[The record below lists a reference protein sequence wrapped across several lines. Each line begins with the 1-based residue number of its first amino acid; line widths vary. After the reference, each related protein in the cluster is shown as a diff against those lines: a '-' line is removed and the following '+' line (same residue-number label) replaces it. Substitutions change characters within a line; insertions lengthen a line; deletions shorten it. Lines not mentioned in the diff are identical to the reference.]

1 MLIALISLSLFLP
14 GALGRDGVYNSTSR
28 LAKRDSRIASEQ
40 GRVEWILEC
49 TAEKH
54 TCKKVTDAVRLM
66 SRFIENAIILEP
78 ITIKLKFEKICDSYV
93 GRCERMAMCEPSQLI
108 RVNEENLTFLYPQAL
123 YKQSDH
129 NEVHY
134 LKDYDMLITFDAYY
148 DYYFPDDY
156 PNTQGMCEMDFMQ
169 ALTHEVLHGLGF
181 ASSFHAL
188 TSDIFSPIP
197 HVRKA
202 MSSKEESK
210 VNFLFTEFDK
220 HIVIE
225 KNSKSLKHYA
235 AKLRDLGPIHFKPGQ
250 DYKNLIQ
257 NQPHYKIFKELSS
270 SSNHDYF
277 NASNNIKV
285 YLKTSS
291 VFSSMSLSHIDSSTY
306 KNTRDETMMA
316 KSGSGVGLHDL
327 FHDDAKWL
335 TSPFGPKTL
344 AILATL
350 GYRINPNPDYERSM
364 ESHYASFFDLPHDK
378 TNSFFFRWLSHF
390 YFCRKTMFGN

>member
-1 MLIALISLSLFLP
+1 MFISLLSLSLSLP
-14 GALGRDGVYNSTSR
+14 KVLGRDEAYNTTSR

-49 TAEKH
+49 TVEKH

-66 SRFIENAIILEP
+66 SRFIENVIILEP
-78 ITIKLKFEKICDSYV
+78 ITIKLKFEKICDLYV
-93 GRCERMAMCEPSQLI
+93 GKFKMIAVCETSHLV
-108 RVNEENLTFLYPQAL
+108 RVNENQQTPYPQAL
-123 YKQSDH
+123 YKQNDH
-129 NEVHY
+129 NEQHY
-134 LKDYDMLITFDAYY
+134 LKDYDMLITFD
-148 DYYFPDDY
+148 DYYFPNDY
-156 PNTQGMCEMDFMQ
+156 PNTQGMCELDFMLI
-169 ALTHEVLHGLGF
+169 LTHEVLYGLGF
-181 ASSFHAL
+181 ASSLHAL

-197 HVRKA
+197 KVRRI
-202 MSSKEESK
+202 MSSETELMVS
-210 VNFLFTEFDK
+210 FLFTEFDN
-220 HIVIE
+220 HILNE
-225 KNSKSLKHYA
+225 KNSKPLKHYA

-316 KSGSGVGLHDL
+316 KSGSGVGLLDL

-344 AILATL
+344 AILSTL

-378 TNSFFFRWLSHF
+378 TNSFFRWLSHF
-390 YFCRKTMFGN
+390 YICRKTIFGN